1 MTYARGERV
10 AITGIGLLT
19 ANGADA
25 DENWRNLVAGRSG
38 IAPIERFEA
47 AGLNTRF
54 AGCVPRICD
63 DEVVGVDRHVL
74 YSVHVAEEA
83 IAQSRLPRP
92 HGFPGPLFIAV
103 PAVEHHWD
111 TMFALAERHAPGPE
125 GLFAQPRAFASYDPA
140 MLYRPRLDGEIA
152 LRVNDQLGCR
162 GVPLTTFTACAS
174 GATALQ
180 FAVEAVRRGDTDA
193 ALVIGC
199 DTSLSPEM
207 VTRFSLLSALS
218 QRNDDPQ
225 GASRPFSRDRDGFVI
240 AEGAAAMVVES
251 MASARARHA
260 QVLAV
265 VSGFGEAA
273 DTFHRTRSSPDGS
286 SIIACMRRAME
297 DAVLGIDDID
307 HINCHGTSTP
317 ENDKMEG
324 MGIGALFG
332 ARAATLPISS
342 NKSMIGHTL
351 TAAGAVEAAV
361 SVLTLAHGVITP
373 TINYRS
379 PDPTLPFDVVP
390 NTARAVRTRHILSN
404 SFGFGGQNVSAV
416 LSAESTL

>member
-1 MTYARGERV
+1 MSYRRGERV

-25 DENWRNLVAGRSG
+25 AENWRNLAAGRSG
-38 IAPIERFEA
+38 IAPITRFEA

-54 AGCVPRICD
+54 AGCVPPICP
-63 DEVVGVDRHVL
+63 DEVIGVDRHVA

-111 TMFALAERHAPGPE
+111 TIFALAARHAAGPG
-125 GLFAQPRAFASYDPA
+125 GLFAEPQAFADYDPDL
-140 MLYRPRLDGEIA
+140 LYRPRLDGEIA
-152 LRVNDQLGCR
+152 LRVNDRLGCR

-199 DTSLSPEM
+199 DASLSPEM

-251 MASARARHA
+251 MASARARRA

-286 SIIACMRRAME
+286 SIIACMSRALDDAMLDIE
-297 DAVLGIDDID
+297 DVDY
-307 HINCHGTSTP
+307 INCHGTSTP

-324 MGIGALFG
+324 LGIRALFG
-332 ARAATLPISS
+332 ARADTLPISS

-351 TAAGAVEAAV
+351 TAAGAVEAAI
-361 SVLTLAHGVITP
+361 SVLTLANGIIPP
-373 TINYRS
+373 TINHHA
-379 PDPTLPFDVVP
+379 PDPMLPFDVVP
-390 NTARAVRTRHILSN
+390 NVARAVQARHVLSN
-404 SFGFGGQNVSAV
+404 SFGFGGQNVSAM